1 MNPLVNYFRNLQ
13 EIHSSQA
20 AVKETSYYGTLETLL
35 NEIGKT
41 LKPRVRC
48 IINLRNQ
55 GAGLPDG
62 GLFNV
67 DQFPKN
73 QELEPFTAIFP
84 ERGAIEIKGT
94 KEDIKKI
101 AASEQVQKY
110 WQKYGQ
116 VLVTNYRDFLLIG
129 RNSQGQ
135 PVELEAYSLAPSEAE
150 FWLKTSNP
158 SKFAAEQGDSLL
170 EYLKRVLLQAAPIT
184 SPADVAWF
192 LASYARDAKARL
204 EHHSDLPALANIRQA
219 LENALGI
226 KFEQEQGNKFFRSTL
241 VQTLFYG
248 LFSAW
253 VLWHK
258 ENLNREDK
266 FDWKSAAHHLHVPML
281 AILFEQIAA
290 PSKLKSLGLVEVLNW
305 TGAALNRVRREE
317 FFRQFDEGQAVQY
330 FYEPF
335 LQAFDPDLRKELGVW
350 YTPPEIVRYMVARV
364 DRVLREELNI
374 EDGLA
379 NPDVY
384 ILDPCCGTG
393 AYLVEVLRYI
403 TDTLQ
408 ENGAGALAMALVK
421 KAAIERIFGFEI
433 LTAPFVVAH
442 LQLGLFLQSLG
453 VPLIEDSERVG
464 VYLTNALTGW
474 QPPDEES
481 KQKIQQ
487 LQLSFPELNQEREAA
502 DEVKRGKP
510 ILVIIGNPPYNA
522 FAGTSPAEEAGLVEV
537 YKQGLI
543 SDWGIKKFNLDDFYV
558 RFFRLAERCISENT
572 GKGVVCYVSN
582 FSYLGDPSF
591 VVMRQRFLQEF
602 DRLWFDCLNGD
613 SRETGKLTPE
623 GNPDPSVFST
633 QYNKEG
639 IRVGTTIG
647 LMVRK
652 EVRNK
657 NVDVYFRHFWGV
669 AKREQLLDSL
679 NNQDFDAFY
688 QVSNP
693 EQSNRYSFRPSD
705 VSSHYLAWPKLTDLC
720 KIMPF
725 NGPVERRGNSLIV
738 YKTDRNQ
745 LELIELY
752 LDPNKTDQEI
762 EAIAPRWMKSSGEF
776 KAEKSRKA
784 KLRDNVSYKPDKI
797 IPYPFKPFDIR
808 LAYLDSEIQPL
819 FSRPSPELLAQKEI
833 ILNSFF
839 ISRDTADKSP
849 EGSPFYFSKLV
860 CDYDCISGHA
870 RHFPILLKPES
881 KQKTQKYSK
890 QLFNTQEFIDTTLTA
905 NLSEKSRQY
914 LNQLGIN
921 NLDENIENA
930 SLIWLHALAIG
941 YSPLYLGENADG
953 IRQDFPRI
961 PLPNSQELLIKSAEL
976 GQAIAS
982 LLDTENPVIGVTK
995 KPTPALQKI
1004 ALISCTDGGNLNP
1017 DKGDLIINVGWGH
1030 GGKNGVTMPGK
1041 GKAIARQYTTAEMSV
1056 ISPEMRQLLGT
1067 TTYDIY
1073 LNDRAYWQN
1082 IPVRVWEY
1090 TIGGYQVIK
1099 KWLSYREEKL
1109 LGRGL
1114 TIAEVQ
1120 AVSEMTRR
1128 ITAIILLE
1136 SDLDNNYQNIKTAVY
1151 SF

>member
-1 MNPLVNYFRNLQ
+1 MNPLVNYFRNLH

-41 LKPRVRC
+41 LKLRVRC

-94 KEDIKKI
+94 KEDVKKI

-464 VYLTNALTGW
+464 IYLTNALTGW

-487 LQLSFPELNQEREAA
+487 LQLSFPELNKEREAA

-510 ILVIIGNPPYNA
+510 ILVILGNPPYNA

-543 SDWGIKKFNLDDFYV
+543 SDWGIKKFNLDELYV

-572 GKGVVCYVSN
+572 GKGVVCYISN

-693 EQSNRYSFRPSD
+693 ELSNRYSFRPSD
-705 VSSHYLAWPKLTDLC
+705 VSSHYLAWPKLTDLSDEAPITGY
-720 KIMPF
+720 KENRGYSFIDSDKTILSERISKYF
-725 NGPVERRGNSLIV
+725 NQNVSWEELASLNTGLTKDVAGFNAKKARDKVLKLREKFNPQMLLPYLLRPYEVKWCYYTQITPLWNRARPSLFIHQFQGNSFLV
-738 YKTDRNQ
+738 
-745 LELIELY
+745 
-752 LDPNKTDQEI
+752 
-762 EAIAPRWMKSSGEF
+762 
-776 KAEKSRKA
+776 
-784 KLRDNVSYKPDKI
+784 
-797 IPYPFKPFDIR
+797 
-808 LAYLDSEIQPL
+808 
-819 FSRPSPELLAQKEI
+819 SRPAGVTE
-833 ILNSFF
+833 
-839 ISRDTADKSP
+839 P
-849 EGSPFYFSKLV
+849 EGVPIYFTKFLTDFHVIRGQS
-860 CDYDCISGHA
+860 H
-870 RHFPILLKPES
+870 HFPIRLRQNSEKVNTED
-881 KQKTQKYSK
+881 
-890 QLFNTQEFIDTTLTA
+890 NTQGKLFDSGNFNSPSIKA

-930 SLIWLHALAIG
+930 SLIWLHSLAIG
-941 YSPLYLGENADG
+941 YSPLYLRENADG

-1041 GKAIARQYTTAEMSV
+1041 GKAIARQYTTTEMSV
-1056 ISPEMRQLLGT
+1056 ISPEMRKLLGT
-1067 TTYDIY
+1067 KTYDIY

-1082 IPVRVWEY
+1082 IPARVWEY

-1120 AVSEMTRR
+1120 EVSEMTRR

-1136 SDLDNNYQNIKTAVY
+1136 SDLDDNYQNIKTAVY

>member
-1 MNPLVNYFRNLQ
+1 NPLVNYFRNLQ

-48 IINLRNQ
+48 SINLRNQ
-55 GAGLPDG
+55 GAGVPDG

-94 KEDIKKI
+94 KEDVKKI

-226 KFEQEQGNKFFRSTL
+226 KFEREQGNKFFRSTL

-258 ENLNREDK
+258 QNPDRQDN
-266 FDWKSAAHHLHVPML
+266 FDWKLAAYYLHVPML

-408 ENGAGALAMALVK
+408 ENGSGALAMALVK

-487 LQLSFPELNQEREAA
+487 LQLNFPELNKEREAA

-510 ILVIIGNPPYNA
+510 ILVILGNPPYNA
-522 FAGTSPAEEAGLVEV
+522 FAGTSPTEEAGLVEV

-543 SDWGIKKFNLDDFYV
+543 SDWGIKKFNLDELYV

-572 GKGVVCYVSN
+572 GKGVVCYISN

-623 GNPDPSVFST
+623 SNPDPSVFST

-679 NNQDFDAFY
+679 NNQDFDALY

-693 EQSNRYSFRPSD
+693 EQSNRYSFRPSV

-725 NGPVERRGNSLIV
+725 NGPVERRGFALISVEKQLLSERIKAYFDNSIADEEIKKIYPSLMMNGNRIIGSDARKKILAQFIFNENCIV
-738 YKTDRNQ
+738 K
-745 LELIELY
+745 
-752 LDPNKTDQEI
+752 
-762 EAIAPRWMKSSGEF
+762 
-776 KAEKSRKA
+776 
-784 KLRDNVSYKPDKI
+784 
-797 IPYPFKPFDIR
+797 YPFKPFDIR
-808 LAYLDSEIQPL
+808 WCYLENLRPL
-819 FSRPSPELLAQKEI
+819 FSEPSPKLLEQKTDNNAFI
-833 ILNSFF
+833 IT
-839 ISRDTADKSP
+839 RDTADKSP

-941 YSPLYLGENADG
+941 YSPLYLRENADG

-961 PLPNSQELLIKSAEL
+961 PLPNSQELLIKSAQL
-976 GQAIAS
+976 GQVIAS

-1067 TTYDIY
+1067 KTYDIY

-1082 IPVRVWEY
+1082 IPARVWEY

-1120 AVSEMTRR
+1120 EVSEMTRR

-1136 SDLDNNYQNIKTAVY
+1136 LDLDDNYQNIKTAVY

>member
-1 MNPLVNYFRNLQ
+1 MNPLVNYFRNLH

-442 LQLGLFLQSLG
+442 LQLGLFLQSLD

-464 VYLTNALTGW
+464 IYLTNALTGW

-487 LQLSFPELNQEREAA
+487 LQLSFPELNKEREAA

-510 ILVIIGNPPYNA
+510 ILVILGNPPYNA

-543 SDWGIKKFNLDDFYV
+543 SDWGIKKFNLDELYV

-582 FSYLGDPSF
+582 YSWVSEPSF
-591 VVMRQRFLQEF
+591 VVLRQNLLKNFNKFWIENMHGNRKISEYAPDGRTSETIFSIPGFSAGIQQGVVIS
-602 DRLWFDCLNGD
+602 LWLKN
-613 SRETGKLTPE
+613 S
-623 GNPDPSVFST
+623 S
-633 QYNKEG
+633 QQ
-639 IRVGTTIG
+639 GTKV
-647 LMVRK
+647 L
-652 EVRNK
+652 
-657 NVDVYFRHFWGV
+657 FRDDIDA
-669 AKREQLLDSL
+669 AKAVERRSQLLESL
-679 NNQDFDAFY
+679 KNQDFDAFY

-720 KIMPF
+720 KEPPSNGLMEKRGGALIDIDKSSLEKRIKMYYDTSITWEELKTLKTGLTKDASGFEAKKVRLKVQKSEGFQQNNIIRYLIRPF
-725 NGPVERRGNSLIV
+725 EVRWCYYSKISPLWNRSRPDLWSQCWEGNSFLMSRPAGVANPEGIPIC
-738 YKTDRNQ
+738 YTQ
-745 LELIELY
+745 LL
-752 LDPNKTDQEI
+752 
-762 EAIAPRWMKSSGEF
+762 G
-776 KAEKSRKA
+776 
-784 KLRDNVSYKPDKI
+784 DNDFQRGHAYYFP
-797 IPYPFKPFDIR
+797 IR
-808 LAYLDSEIQPL
+808 LRQNLEKVNTED
-819 FSRPSPELLAQKEI
+819 
-833 ILNSFF
+833 
-839 ISRDTADKSP
+839 
-849 EGSPFYFSKLV
+849 
-860 CDYDCISGHA
+860 
-870 RHFPILLKPES
+870 
-881 KQKTQKYSK
+881 
-890 QLFNTQEFIDTTLTA
+890 NTQGKLFDSGNFNSPSIKA

-930 SLIWLHALAIG
+930 SLIWLHSLAIG
-941 YSPLYLGENADG
+941 YSTLYLGENADG

-961 PLPNSQELLIKSAEL
+961 PIPNSQELLIKSAQL
-976 GQAIAS
+976 GQVIAS

-1056 ISPEMRQLLGT
+1056 ISPEMRKLLGT
-1067 TTYDIY
+1067 KTYDIY

-1082 IPVRVWEY
+1082 IPAQVWEY

-1120 AVSEMTRR
+1120 EVSEMTRR

-1136 SDLDNNYQNIKTAVY
+1136 SDLDDNYQNIKTAVY

>member
-1 MNPLVNYFRNLQ
+1 
-13 EIHSSQA
+13 
-20 AVKETSYYGTLETLL
+20 
-35 NEIGKT
+35 
-41 LKPRVRC
+41 
-48 IINLRNQ
+48 
-55 GAGLPDG
+55 LPDG

-67 DQFPKN
+67 NQFPKN
-73 QELEPFTAIFP
+73 QELEAFTAVFP

-258 ENLNREDK
+258 QNPDRQDN
-266 FDWKSAAHHLHVPML
+266 FDWKLAAYYLHVPML

-408 ENGAGALAMALVK
+408 ENGSGALAMALVK

-487 LQLSFPELNQEREAA
+487 LQLNFPELNKEREAA

-510 ILVIIGNPPYNA
+510 ILVILGNPPYNA
-522 FAGTSPAEEAGLVEV
+522 FAGTSPTEEAGLVEV

-543 SDWGIKKFNLDDFYV
+543 SDWGIKKFNLDELYV

-572 GKGVVCYVSN
+572 GKGVVCYISNYSWVSK
-582 FSYLGDPSF
+582 SSF
-591 VVMRQRFLQEF
+591 VILRQNLLKNFNKFWIENMHGNRNNSEYAPDGRTSETIFSIPGFSAGIKQEVVIS
-602 DRLWFDCLNGD
+602 LWLKDN
-613 SRETGKLTPE
+613 S
-623 GNPDPSVFST
+623 
-633 QYNKEG
+633 QQ
-639 IRVGTTIG
+639 GTKV
-647 LMVRK
+647 L
-652 EVRNK
+652 
-657 NVDVYFRHFWGV
+657 FRDDIDA
-669 AKREQLLDSL
+669 AKAVERRSQLLDSL
-679 NNQDFDAFY
+679 NNQDFDDFY

-693 EQSNRYSFRPSD
+693 EKSNRYSFRPSD

-720 KIMPF
+720 ADSPITGYKENRGYSFIDTDKTILT
-725 NGPVERRGNSLIV
+725 ERISQ
-738 YKTDRNQ
+738 YFDK
-745 LELIELY
+745 
-752 LDPNKTDQEI
+752 
-762 EAIAPRWMKSSGEF
+762 
-776 KAEKSRKA
+776 
-784 KLRDNVSYKPDKI
+784 NVSWEDLERLNTGLTKDVARFDAKKARDKI
-797 IPYPFKPFDIR
+797 LKLQEKFNQKMLLRYLLRPYEVKWCYYTQIR
-808 LAYLDSEIQPL
+808 PL
-819 FSRPSPELLAQKEI
+819 WNESRPSLFIHQFQG
-833 ILNSFF
+833 NSFLV
-839 ISRDTADKSP
+839 SRPAGVATP
-849 EGSPFYFSKLV
+849 EGIPFYFTNCLG
-860 CDYDCISGHA
+860 DFDFIRGHA
-870 RHFPILLKPES
+870 YHFPMRLRQNYSETVNTEDN
-881 KQKTQKYSK
+881 TQGKLFDSSD
-890 QLFNTQEFIDTTLTA
+890 FNTSQIKA

-914 LNQLGIN
+914 LKQIGIN
-921 NLDENIENA
+921 NLEENIENA

-941 YSPLYLGENADG
+941 YSPLYLQENADG

-1004 ALISCTDGGNLNP
+1004 AFISCTDGVNLNP

-1056 ISPEMRQLLGT
+1056 ISPEMRKLLGT
-1067 TTYDIY
+1067 KTYDIY

-1082 IPVRVWEY
+1082 IPSRVWEY

-1120 AVSEMTRR
+1120 EVSEMTRR

-1136 SDLDNNYQNIKTAVY
+1136 SDLDDNYQNIKTAVY

>member
-1 MNPLVNYFRNLQ
+1 M
-13 EIHSSQA
+13 
-20 AVKETSYYGTLETLL
+20 
-35 NEIGKT
+35 
-41 LKPRVRC
+41 
-48 IINLRNQ
+48 LR
-55 GAGLPDG
+55 
-62 GLFNV
+62 
-67 DQFPKN
+67 
-73 QELEPFTAIFP
+73 
-84 ERGAIEIKGT
+84 
-94 KEDIKKI
+94 
-101 AASEQVQKY
+101 
-110 WQKYGQ
+110 
-116 VLVTNYRDFLLIG
+116 
-129 RNSQGQ
+129 
-135 PVELEAYSLAPSEAE
+135 
-150 FWLKTSNP
+150 
-158 SKFAAEQGDSLL
+158 
-170 EYLKRVLLQAAPIT
+170 YL
-184 SPADVAWF
+184 
-192 LASYARDAKARL
+192 
-204 EHHSDLPALANIRQA
+204 
-219 LENALGI
+219 
-226 KFEQEQGNKFFRSTL
+226 
-241 VQTLFYG
+241 
-248 LFSAW
+248 
-253 VLWHK
+253 
-258 ENLNREDK
+258 
-266 FDWKSAAHHLHVPML
+266 
-281 AILFEQIAA
+281 
-290 PSKLKSLGLVEVLNW
+290 EVLNW

-408 ENGAGALAMALVK
+408 ENGSGALAMALVK

-464 VYLTNALTGW
+464 IYLTNALTGW

-487 LQLSFPELNQEREAA
+487 LQLNFPELNKEREAA

-510 ILVIIGNPPYNA
+510 ILVILGNPPYNA

-543 SDWGIKKFNLDDFYV
+543 SDWGIKKFNLDELYV

-572 GKGVVCYVSN
+572 GKGVVCYISNYSWVSE
-582 FSYLGDPSF
+582 PSF
-591 VVMRQRFLQEF
+591 VVLRQNLLKNFNKFWIENMHGNRKISEYAPDGRTSETIFSIPGFSAGIQQGVVIS
-602 DRLWFDCLNGD
+602 LWLKN
-613 SRETGKLTPE
+613 S
-623 GNPDPSVFST
+623 S
-633 QYNKEG
+633 QQ
-639 IRVGTTIG
+639 GTKV
-647 LMVRK
+647 L
-652 EVRNK
+652 
-657 NVDVYFRHFWGV
+657 FRDDIDA
-669 AKREQLLDSL
+669 AKAVERRSQLLESL
-679 NNQDFDAFY
+679 NNQDFDSLY

-705 VSSHYLAWPKLTDLC
+705 VSSHYLAWPKLTDLSC
-720 KIMPF
+720 QDS
-725 NGPVERRGNSLIV
+725 SLIIPLQGMDEDRANALIDCDQDILSLRMQK
-738 YKTDRNQ
+738 YFDKTTDWDEF
-745 LELIELY
+745 LTL
-752 LDPNKTDQEI
+752 KTGLSRDS
-762 EAIAPRWMKSSGEF
+762 ASFDAKTVRK
-776 KAEKSRKA
+776 KAHQ
-784 KLRDNVSYKPDKI
+784 
-797 IPYPFKPFDIR
+797 
-808 LAYLDSEIQPL
+808 LDSFKENNLKRYNFRPYDTRWCYITLAPNVWKRVRPDLYVQYTHKNL
-819 FSRPSPELLAQKEI
+819 FLLSRSKGVAQ
-833 ILNSFF
+833 
-839 ISRDTADKSP
+839 P
-849 EGSPFYFSKLV
+849 EGIPFLFTQSLFAR
-860 CDYDCISGHA
+860 DCMRGHA
-870 RHFPILLKPES
+870 VAFPMLIYPSAKHEAK
-881 KQKTQKYSK
+881 KQDK
-890 QLFNTQEFIDTTLTA
+890 LFNVESYTNVKTKA

-921 NLDENIENA
+921 NLEENIENA
-930 SLIWLHALAIG
+930 SLIWLHSLAIG
-941 YSPLYLGENADG
+941 YSPLYLRENADG

-961 PLPNSQELLIKSAEL
+961 PLPNSQELLIKSAQL

-1056 ISPEMRQLLGT
+1056 ISPEMRKLLGT
-1067 TTYDIY
+1067 KTYDIY

-1082 IPVRVWEY
+1082 IPARVWEY

-1120 AVSEMTRR
+1120 EVSEMTRR

-1136 SDLDNNYQNIKTAVY
+1136 SDLDDNYQNIKTAVY

>member
-1 MNPLVNYFRNLQ
+1 
-13 EIHSSQA
+13 
-20 AVKETSYYGTLETLL
+20 
-35 NEIGKT
+35 
-41 LKPRVRC
+41 
-48 IINLRNQ
+48 
-55 GAGLPDG
+55 
-62 GLFNV
+62 
-67 DQFPKN
+67 
-73 QELEPFTAIFP
+73 
-84 ERGAIEIKGT
+84 
-94 KEDIKKI
+94 
-101 AASEQVQKY
+101 
-110 WQKYGQ
+110 YGQ
-116 VLVTNYRDFLLIG
+116 VLVSNYRDFLLIG

-158 SKFAAEQGDSLL
+158 SKFAAEHGDSLL

-226 KFEQEQGNKFFRSTL
+226 KFEREQGNKFFRSTL

-258 ENLNREDK
+258 QNLNREDKEDK

-464 VYLTNALTGW
+464 IYLTNALTGW

-487 LQLSFPELNQEREAA
+487 LQLSFPELNKEREAA

-510 ILVIIGNPPYNA
+510 ILVILGNPPYNA

-543 SDWGIKKFNLDDFYV
+543 SDWGIKKFNLDELYV

-572 GKGVVCYVSN
+572 GKGVVCYISNYSWVSE
-582 FSYLGDPSF
+582 PSF
-591 VVMRQRFLQEF
+591 VVLRQNLLKNFNKFWIENMHGNRKISEYAPDGRTSETIFSIPGFSAGIQQGVVIS
-602 DRLWFDCLNGD
+602 LWLKN
-613 SRETGKLTPE
+613 S
-623 GNPDPSVFST
+623 S
-633 QYNKEG
+633 QQ
-639 IRVGTTIG
+639 GTKV
-647 LMVRK
+647 L
-652 EVRNK
+652 
-657 NVDVYFRHFWGV
+657 FRDDIDA
-669 AKREQLLDSL
+669 AKAVERRSQLLESL
-679 NNQDFDAFY
+679 NNQDFDSLY

-725 NGPVERRGNSLIV
+725 NGPVERRGFALISVEKQLLSERIKAYFDNSIADEEIKKIYPSLMMNGNRIIGSDARKKILAQFIFNEICIV
-738 YKTDRNQ
+738 K
-745 LELIELY
+745 
-752 LDPNKTDQEI
+752 
-762 EAIAPRWMKSSGEF
+762 
-776 KAEKSRKA
+776 
-784 KLRDNVSYKPDKI
+784 
-797 IPYPFKPFDIR
+797 YPFKPFDIR
-808 LAYLDSEIQPL
+808 WCYLENLRPL
-819 FSRPSPELLAQKEI
+819 FSEPSPKLLEQKTDNNAFI
-833 ILNSFF
+833 IT
-839 ISRDTADKSP
+839 RDTADKSP

-941 YSPLYLGENADG
+941 YSPLYLRENADG

-961 PLPNSQELLIKSAEL
+961 PLPNSQELLIKSAQL

-1056 ISPEMRQLLGT
+1056 ISPEMRKLLGT

-1082 IPVRVWEY
+1082 IPSRVWEY

-1120 AVSEMTRR
+1120 EVSEMTRR

-1136 SDLDNNYQNIKTAVY
+1136 SDLDDNYQNIKTAVY